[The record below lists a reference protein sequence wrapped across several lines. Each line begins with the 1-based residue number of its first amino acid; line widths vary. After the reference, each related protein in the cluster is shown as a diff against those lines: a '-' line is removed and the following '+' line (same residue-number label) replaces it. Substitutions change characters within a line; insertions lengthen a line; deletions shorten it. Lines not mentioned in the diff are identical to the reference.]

1 MSDLSE
7 RLKSAKKQPPQGTA
21 TAPQDTATVPQGT
34 ATAPQGTATAPQGT
48 ATAPQ
53 STATAPQGTATPPQG
68 DTLHCGSQADI
79 IVRDDGKVLKI
90 YKEGYTFNASVL
102 PLVKQLCG
110 KGYLIDLYDF
120 GTMDFQGEQRCFEL
134 MQHCPKGAVSDFNL
148 KGNKDAIMKIALKTA
163 MALDQCHRLGF
174 IHKDVKPANILVNNE
189 STWDCLL
196 CDFGIADILDHGK
209 VQTLQSRTPIYAAP
223 EVYDPASTVIIDN
236 KTYCNLTPAADFYS
250 LGMTILSLWYG
261 ESAFRAKETLMAMQ
275 KAHDGIVVPTDM
287 PEPLF
292 TITRGLLTR
301 DPVHRWGLKQIQDFV
316 KGKKVEIYD
325 ETKAKG
331 LNIIYNSSKNQI
343 AHTPEELAAF
353 MVEDADLAKKF
364 LYSGKIS
371 KWLEYCP
378 ELQVEIEKIVEEDYP
393 DDEAMGFLAAIHTLN
408 PFYDLNLC
416 CDVKH
421 PDYAMTGE
429 AIGRLLNKVYYLYFT
444 KNNADDDALLSDFD
458 GAKAEK
464 IYGPE
469 LAYNIVWSFQNGGD
483 ADYLPWFFDHKGN
496 RFAKQRKWFGY
507 CVTPS
512 KDDEKKA
519 GPKDRNY
526 KDQVAIMKA
535 IVGYGA
541 TPEYRLSRTGQV
553 LKNLDDFL
561 KAPKKELKYD
571 LQNDKGL
578 RGWLAV
584 QYQENPNA
592 DFKPKYAYE
601 KLLEQ
606 YVQALGMADTDNE
619 NFERFIEART
629 EAQSVS
635 DNAKS
640 KIKRNWARSV
650 IQKVLA
656 GSALLLAVFLLIVII
671 QSLIASPT
679 VSTDAIKFKS
689 AFYILGAVAAVV
701 SFFIFDSDGCLLP
714 IIVGGITSAV
724 ILLLI
729 KFLGQY
735 IVWIYGLVVLAAI
748 VFFSIKTLF
757 DFSPFVRDAKSV
769 ANPGFEELTLEPLY
783 FAFNDEK
790 HFDSSLNGVV
800 DGKSIEYW
808 KLDLQDRWKWV
819 GIFIGV
825 VLILGALSLLLPNDT
840 PKIKGETETT
850 IVNDSIN
857 VGELEK

>member
-7 RLKSAKKQPPQGTA
+7 KLKSAKKQPPQETA
-21 TAPQDTATVPQGT
+21 TAPQGT

-53 STATAPQGTATPPQG
+53 GIASAPQG
-68 DTLHCGSQADI
+68 DSMYSGSQAEI
-79 IVRDDGKVLKI
+79 IVRDDGKALKV
-90 YKEGYTFNASVL
+90 YKEGVSLNSVIL
-102 PLVKQLCG
+102 SLVKQLRG
-110 KGYLIDLYDF
+110 KGYLVDLYDF
-120 GTMDFQGEQRCFEL
+120 GVMDYQGEQRSFEL
-134 MQHCPKGAVSDFNL
+134 MQYCPKGAVSDFNL
-148 KGNKDAIMKIALKTA
+148 KGNKDAILKIALKTA
-163 MALDQCHRLGF
+163 MALDQCHRLDF

-196 CDFGIADILDHGK
+196 CDFGIADKLDHGK

-223 EVYDPASTVIIDN
+223 EVYDPASTVVIDN
-236 KTYCNLTPAADFYS
+236 MTYCNLTPAADFYS

-275 KAHDGIVVPTDM
+275 KTHDGIVVPTDM

-301 DPVHRWGLKQIQDFV
+301 DPAQRWGLKQIQDFV
-316 KGKKVEIYD
+316 KGKKVEVYD
-325 ETKAKG
+325 ETKVKG
-331 LNIIYNSSKNQI
+331 LDIVYNGSKNQI

-353 MVEDADLAKKF
+353 MVEDDELAKKY

-378 ELQVEIEKIVEEDYP
+378 ELQVEIERIVEEDYP
-393 DDEAMGFLAAIHTLN
+393 DDENMGFLTAVHTLN
-408 PFYDLNLC
+408 PLYDLNLC
-416 CDVKH
+416 CNVKH

-429 AIGRLLNKVYYLYFT
+429 AIGRLLNKVYHLYFS

-464 IYGPE
+464 IYSPE
-469 LAYNIVWSFQNGGD
+469 LAYNIVWSFQSGGD
-483 ADYLPWFFDHKGN
+483 ADYLPWFFDQKGN
-496 RFAKQRKWFGY
+496 RFAQQRRWFNS

-519 GPKDRNY
+519 GPKDANY
-526 KDQVAIMKA
+526 KDQVAMMKA

-553 LKNLDDFL
+553 LRSIDDF
-561 KAPKKELKYD
+561 KNAPKKELKYD

-584 QYQENPNA
+584 QYHENPNA
-592 DFKPKYAYE
+592 DLKPKYAYE

-606 YVQALGMADTDNE
+606 YVQALGVADTENE
-619 NFERFIEART
+619 NFKRFIEARS

-656 GSALLLAVFLLIVII
+656 GSALLLAVFLLITIIRSLCRMPVIDMSSVQI
-671 QSLIASPT
+671 EGIVFIVLAGIAWIVAYYVVNAGCVVHALIG
-679 VSTDAIKFKS
+679 
-689 AFYILGAVAAVV
+689 GAV
-701 SFFIFDSDGCLLP
+701 SFAIY
-714 IIVGGITSAV
+714 
-724 ILLLI
+724 LLI
-729 KFLGQY
+729 KFLGPF

-783 FAFNDEK
+783 FAFNDER

-825 VLILGALSLLLPNDT
+825 VLILCALGRLLPEDT
-840 PKIKGETETT
+840 IAIKGKTDTT
-850 IVNDSIN
+850 IVNDSIMVNDSIN
-857 VGELEK
+857 VDSAVQ

>member
-48 ATAPQ
+48 ATA
-53 STATAPQGTATPPQG
+53 PQG

-120 GTMDFQGEQRCFEL
+120 GTMNYQGEQRCFEL

-148 KGNKDAIMKIALKTA
+148 KGNKEAIMKIALKTA
-163 MALDQCHRLGF
+163 MAIDQCHCLGF

-196 CDFGIADILDHGK
+196 CDFGIADVIDHGK

-301 DPVHRWGLKQIQDFV
+301 DPAHRWGMKQIQDFV

-393 DDEAMGFLAAIHTLN
+393 DDETMGFLAAVHTLN
-408 PFYDLNLC
+408 PFCDLNLC
-416 CDVKH
+416 CDTKH

-464 IYGPE
+464 IYGPA
-469 LAYNIVWSFQNGGD
+469 LAYNIVWSFQNGAD

-526 KDQVAIMKA
+526 KDQVAMMKA

-584 QYQENPNA
+584 QYHEDPNA

-606 YVQALGMADTDNE
+606 YVQALGVADTENE

-640 KIKRNWARSV
+640 KIKRNWARSI
-650 IQKVLA
+650 IQKVLTV
-656 GSALLLAVFLLIVII
+656 ALALIPAVFLFIKII
-671 QSLIASPT
+671 ITLYAKPT
-679 VSTDAIKFKS
+679 VDTSSIQINSWYFVV
-689 AFYILGAVAAVV
+689 LGIVTIIVSYKLFDGLGCFVPLVIGVAA
-701 SFFIFDSDGCLLP
+701 S
-714 IIVGGITSAV
+714 II

-783 FAFNDEK
+783 FAFNDEQ
-790 HFDSSLNGVV
+790 HFDSSLNGLV
-800 DGKSIEYW
+800 DSKSIEYW
-808 KLDLQDRWKWV
+808 KSDVRERWKWI

-825 VLILGALSLLLPNDT
+825 VLILGVLSRLLPNDT
-840 PKIKGETETT
+840 PKIKGETEST

>member
-1 MSDLSE
+1 MSDLSDK
-7 RLKSAKKQPPQGTA
+7 LKAAKKQT
-21 TAPQDTATVPQGT
+21 PQGT

-53 STATAPQGTATPPQG
+53 GTATAPQGTATAPQGTASAPQG
-68 DTLHCGSQADI
+68 DSMYSGSQAEI
-79 IVRDDGKVLKI
+79 IVRDDGKALKV
-90 YKEGYTFNASVL
+90 YKEGISLNLAILS
-102 PLVKQLCG
+102 LVKQLCG
-110 KGYLIDLYDF
+110 KGYLVDLYDF
-120 GTMDFQGEQRCFEL
+120 GVMDYQGEQRSFEL
-134 MQHCPKGAVSDFNL
+134 MQYCPKGAVSAFNL
-148 KGNKDAIMKIALKTA
+148 KGNKDAILKIALKTA

-189 STWDCLL
+189 TTWDCLL
-196 CDFGIADILDHGK
+196 CDFGIADKLDHGK

-236 KTYCNLTPAADFYS
+236 MTYCNLTPAADFYS
-250 LGMTILSLWYG
+250 LGMTILCLWYG

-275 KAHDGIVVPTDM
+275 KTHDGIVVPTDM

-301 DPVHRWGLKQIQDFV
+301 DPAKRWGLKQIQDFV
-316 KGKKVEIYD
+316 KGKKVEVYD

-331 LNIIYNSSKNQI
+331 LNIIYNGSKNQI

-353 MVEDADLAKKF
+353 MTEDDELAKKY

-378 ELQVEIEKIVEEDYP
+378 ELQVEIERIVEEDYP
-393 DDEAMGFLAAIHTLN
+393 DDENMGFLTAVHTLN

-429 AIGRLLNKVYYLYFT
+429 AIGRLLNKVYYLYYT
-444 KNNADDDALLSDFD
+444 KNGSDDNLLLADFE
-458 GAKAEK
+458 GTEAENV
-464 IYGPE
+464 YSPA
-469 LAYNIVWSFQNGGD
+469 LAYNIVWSFQSGGD
-483 ADYLPWFFDHKGN
+483 ADYLPWFFDQKGN
-496 RFAKQRKWFGY
+496 RFAKQRKWFNS
-507 CVTPS
+507 CVALS

-519 GPKDRNY
+519 GPKDESY
-526 KDQVAIMKA
+526 KDQVAMMKA
-535 IVGYGA
+535 IAGYGA

-553 LKNLDDFL
+553 LRSIDDFMN
-561 KAPKKELKYD
+561 APKKELKYD

-584 QYQENPNA
+584 QYHENPNA
-592 DFKPKYAYE
+592 DLKPKYAYE

-606 YVQALGMADTDNE
+606 YTLALGIADADNE
-619 NFERFIEART
+619 NYERFIEARS

-640 KIKRNWARSV
+640 KIKRNWVRSI

-679 VSTDAIKFKS
+679 VDTASIQFKT
-689 AFYILGAVAAVV
+689 AFYILGGVATVV
-701 SFFIFDSDGCLLP
+701 AYFIFDSDGCVIP
-714 IIVGGITSAV
+714 IIIGVVASFV
-724 ILLLI
+724 IFLLI
-729 KFLGQY
+729 KFLGAF

-783 FAFNDEK
+783 YAFNDESR
-790 HFDSSLNGVV
+790 FDSSLNGVI

-808 KLDLQDRWKWV
+808 KSDLRERWKWV

-825 VLILGALSLLLPNDT
+825 VLILCALGRLLPEDT
-840 PKIKGETETT
+840 IAIKGKTDMT
-850 IVNDSIN
+850 IANDSIMVNDSIN
-857 VGELEK
+857 VDSAVQ

>member
-7 RLKSAKKQPPQGTA
+7 RLKSAKKQP
-21 TAPQDTATVPQGT
+21 PQGT

-53 STATAPQGTATPPQG
+53 STATAPQGTATAPQG

-120 GTMDFQGEQRCFEL
+120 GTMDYQGEQRCFEL
-134 MQHCPKGAVSDFNL
+134 MQHCPKGAASDFNL
-148 KGNKDAIMKIALKTA
+148 KGNKEAIMKIALKTA

-301 DPVHRWGLKQIQDFV
+301 DPAHRWGLKQIQDFV

-393 DDEAMGFLAAIHTLN
+393 DDQSMGFLTAVHMLN

-416 CDVKH
+416 CDTKH

-444 KNNADDDALLSDFD
+444 KNNADDDALLSDFN

-526 KDQVAIMKA
+526 KDQVAMMKA

-584 QYQENPNA
+584 QYHEDPNA
-592 DFKPKYAYE
+592 NFKPKYAYE

-606 YVQALGMADTDNE
+606 YVQALGVADTDNE
-619 NFERFIEART
+619 NFERFIKART

-635 DNAKS
+635 DNAKG
-640 KIKRNWARSV
+640 KIKRNWARCI
-650 IQKVLA
+650 IQRVLA
-656 GSALLLAVFLLIVII
+656 VALALIPAVYLFIKIIISLYSNPTVDTSSLQFNRVFILLGIGVII
-671 QSLIASPT
+671 VSYKLFDDLGCVIPT
-679 VSTDAIKFKS
+679 I
-689 AFYILGAVAAVV
+689 IGAVATFII
-701 SFFIFDSDGCLLP
+701 FF
-714 IIVGGITSAV
+714 
-724 ILLLI
+724 LI
-729 KFLGQY
+729 KILGSY

-757 DFSPFVRDAKSV
+757 DRSPFVQDSKSV
-769 ANPGFEELTLEPLY
+769 MSPGFEELTLEPLY

-790 HFDSSLNGVV
+790 YFDSSLNGAV

-825 VLILGALSLLLPNDT
+825 VLILGALSRLLPNDT

-857 VGELEK
+857 VGELEQ

>member
-7 RLKSAKKQPPQGTA
+7 RLKSAKKQPPQATA
-21 TAPQDTATVPQGT
+21 TAPQGT

-53 STATAPQGTATPPQG
+53 GTASAPQG
-68 DTLHCGSQADI
+68 DYLYSGSQAEI
-79 IVRDDGKVLKI
+79 IVRDDGKALKV
-90 YKEGYTFNASVL
+90 YKEGVSLNSVIL
-102 PLVKQLCG
+102 SLVKQLCG
-110 KGYLIDLYDF
+110 KGYLVDLYDF
-120 GTMDFQGEQRCFEL
+120 GIMDYQGEQRSFEL
-134 MQHCPKGAVSDFNL
+134 MQYCPKGAVSDFNL
-148 KGNKDAIMKIALKTA
+148 KGNKDAILKIALKTA

-189 STWDCLL
+189 KTWDCLL
-196 CDFGIADILDHGK
+196 CDFGIADKLDHGK

-301 DPVHRWGLKQIQDFV
+301 DPAKRWGLKQIQDFV
-316 KGKKVEIYD
+316 KGKKVEVYD

-331 LNIIYNSSKNQI
+331 LNIIYNGSKNQI

-353 MVEDADLAKKF
+353 MVEDDELAKKY

-378 ELQVEIEKIVEEDYP
+378 ELQVEIERIVEEDYP
-393 DDEAMGFLAAIHTLN
+393 DDENMGFLTAVHTLN
-408 PFYDLNLC
+408 PLYDLNLC
-416 CDVKH
+416 CNVKH

-429 AIGRLLNKVYYLYFT
+429 AIGRLLNKVYHLYFS

-464 IYGPE
+464 IYSPA
-469 LAYNIVWSFQNGGD
+469 LAYNIVWSFQNGD
-483 ADYLPWFFDHKGN
+483 DNDYLPWFFDHKGN

-519 GPKDRNY
+519 GPKDENY
-526 KDQVAIMKA
+526 KDQVAMMKA

-561 KAPKKELKYD
+561 NAPKKELNYD

-584 QYQENPNA
+584 QYHEDPNA
-592 DFKPKYAYE
+592 DLKPKYAYE

-606 YVQALGMADTDNE
+606 YVQALGVADADNE
-619 NFERFIEART
+619 NFERFIEARS

-650 IQKVLA
+650 IQKVLTV
-656 GSALLLAVFLLIVII
+656 ALALIPAVFLFIIIIIALYAKPTVDTSSIQINSWFFAVLGIAAIIVSYKLFDGLGCVIPIVI
-671 QSLIASPT
+671 
-679 VSTDAIKFKS
+679 
-689 AFYILGAVAAVV
+689 GAVATFII
-701 SFFIFDSDGCLLP
+701 FF
-714 IIVGGITSAV
+714 
-724 ILLLI
+724 LI
-729 KFLGQY
+729 KFLGSL

-757 DFSPFVRDAKSV
+757 DRSPFVRDAKSV

-783 FAFNDEK
+783 YAFNDER
-790 HFDSSLNGVV
+790 HFDSSLNGII

-808 KLDLQDRWKWV
+808 KSDLRERWKWV

-825 VLILGALSLLLPNDT
+825 VLILCALSRLLPDET
-840 PKIKGETETT
+840 IAIKGKTDTT
-850 IVNDSIN
+850 IVNDSIMVNDSIN
-857 VGELEK
+857 VDSAVQ